1 MKKVSI
7 DNYDFYPY
15 HNLSRSE
22 WLQIRNSFNLC
33 LGGSDMSVVCEHN
46 EYTTKAKLFD
56 EKLGLIEP
64 TDLSDNQRVFW
75 GTIQEPVLR
84 VVSQYYDLY
93 GEKNNYL
100 MNMKDFNISSSNTR
114 SGYKVN
120 IDGGNNKVYRKHLA
134 FDFTTQNKKL
144 HWLFANIDGMVTD
157 DAKTDQE
164 VINKIEKKKKF
175 VKPKSIIELKTMD
188 KTVYDKWNSTRNKGL
203 PEGYIDQI
211 MMYMATF
218 LDLNEDLDSY
228 IFVLVNGN
236 GLVGYHI
243 EYNQYVVDFLLEKSY
258 QFYNLLLHGQDIINN
273 SKDDQQMKMG
283 LDEIRPEAD
292 DSLAYQNYMNKNYL
306 ERLDPTSKM
315 IGDDKILE
323 IAERYTEI
331 TKKLSQLNKDKR
343 YQTNLIRSYLNENE
357 VKKVLLPYE
366 KGYISC
372 YKNLVVR
379 YNE

>member
-1 MKKVSI
+1 
-7 DNYDFYPY
+7 
-15 HNLSRSE
+15 
-22 WLQIRNSFNLC
+22 
-33 LGGSDMSVVCEHN
+33 
-46 EYTTKAKLFD
+46 
-56 EKLGLIEP
+56 
-64 TDLSDNQRVFW
+64 
-75 GTIQEPVLR
+75 
-84 VVSQYYDLY
+84 
-93 GEKNNYL
+93 
-100 MNMKDFNISSSNTR
+100 
-114 SGYKVN
+114 
-120 IDGGNNKVYRKHLA
+120 
-134 FDFTTQNKKL
+134 
-144 HWLFANIDGMVTD
+144 
-157 DAKTDQE
+157 
-164 VINKIEKKKKF
+164 
-175 VKPKSIIELKTMD
+175 MD